1 MTHDKQQTL
10 KQIFCRLCF
19 HTGFDPKARE
29 GECRRFVEALAPY
42 PEDLICA
49 AYHHLMRH
57 PEETH
62 LHMECDFIDFMAPE
76 YARRTQQADVK
87 EEA

>member
-1 MTHDKQQTL
+1 MISDKHLTL
-10 KQIFCRLCF
+10 KQIFGRLCF
-19 HTGFDPKARE
+19 HTGFDAEARE
-29 GECRRFVEALAPY
+29 EDCQRFVNTLAPY

-62 LHMECDFIDFMAPE
+62 LHMENDFIDFMAPE
-76 YARRTQQADVK
+76 YARRQQRVM